1 MVPIKPKPMKKYL
14 FLLSVFAYACHAQH
28 PGKIEKWDKDLDRV
42 FTTGE
47 LPEVISEGYTWTEGP
62 LWIAGRL
69 LFSDVPGNTV
79 YQWTEKG
86 GTTVYLRPSG
96 FTGEK
101 SESREPGS
109 NGLLTDLQG
118 NLILC
123 QHGDRRMARMDA
135 PVSQPEA
142 RFITLADR
150 YENRRFSSPNDAAIN
165 SRGEIFFTDPPYGLP
180 AQNDRDPAKELPF
193 NGVYKIK
200 ANGEV
205 ILLVDSLTR
214 PNGIALFP
222 DEKQLLIANSDPEKP
237 HWYIYDIHGDR
248 LENGRIFHTRQ
259 EKLRGLPDG
268 LKIDR
273 QGIVYSSGP
282 GGILIFNADGKP
294 LGRVLL
300 DEPVSNCALSED
312 EKTLYIT
319 NNTRVL
325 KWKMRE

>member
-1 MVPIKPKPMKKYL
+1 MRFFF
-14 FLLSVFAYACHAQH
+14 FLLLCSACCAQKQRI
-28 PGKIEKWDKDLDRV
+28 GKIEKWDNELGQV

-62 LWIAGRL
+62 LWTAGRL

-86 GTTVYLRPSG
+86 GTSIYLRPSG

-101 SESREPGS
+101 SVSREPGS
-109 NGLLTDLQG
+109 NGLLTDGQG

-123 QHGDRRMARMDA
+123 QHGDRRMARMDS
-135 PVSQPEA
+135 PVSAPEA

-150 YENRRFSSPNDAAIN
+150 YRSQRFSSPNDAAIN
-165 SRGEIFFTDPPYGLP
+165 SQGEIFFTDPPYGLP
-180 AQNDRDPAKELPF
+180 AQNDGDPTKEIPF

-200 ANGEV
+200 TNGDV

-222 DEKQLLIANSDPEKP
+222 DEKRLLIANSDPAKP
-237 HWYIYDIHGDR
+237 HWYIYDIAGDR
-248 LENGRIFHTRQ
+248 LENGRIFYTRK
-259 EKLRGLPDG
+259 EKVPGSPDG

-273 QGIVYSSGP
+273 QGIVYTSGP
-282 GGILIFNADGKP
+282 GGVLILNADGKP
-294 LGRVLL
+294 LGRLRL
-300 DEPVSNCALSED
+300 DEPVSNCALSD
-312 EKTLYIT
+312 DQKTLYIT

-325 KWKMRE
+325 RWKMR

>member
-1 MVPIKPKPMKKYL
+1 MKYVAAV
-14 FLLSVFAYACHAQH
+14 FLLFIAFRVPAQH
-28 PGKIEKWDKDLDRV
+28 LGKIVRMDEEFYRI
-42 FTTGE
+42 FTSGE
-47 LPEVISEGYTWTEGP
+47 FPEVISEGYTWTEGP
-62 LWIAGRL
+62 LWTAGRL

-79 YQWTEKG
+79 YQWTEDG
-86 GTTVYLRPSG
+86 GTSVYLRPSG

-101 SESREPGS
+101 SVSREPGS
-109 NGLLTDLQG
+109 NGLLTDLKG
-118 NLILC
+118 NLVLC

-135 PVSQPEA
+135 PVTRPEA

-150 YENRRFSSPNDAAIN
+150 YENRRFSSPNDAVMN
-165 SRGEIFFTDPPYGLP
+165 SAGEIFFTDPPYGLP
-180 AQNDRDPAKELPF
+180 AQNDGDPGKEIPF

-200 ANGEV
+200 TNGEV

-222 DEKQLLIANSDPEKP
+222 DEKRLLIANSDPAKP
-237 HWYIYDIHGDR
+237 HWYLYDLNGDR

-259 EKLRGLPDG
+259 GKSRGAPDG

-282 GGILIFNADGKP
+282 GGILIFNADGKL
-294 LGRVLL
+294 LGSLML

-312 EKTLYIT
+312 QKTLYIT

-325 KWKMRE
+325 RWKMRE

>member
-1 MVPIKPKPMKKYL
+1 MKHLLTFFFL
-14 FLLSVFAYACHAQH
+14 FLSCQTQEKRL
-28 PGKIEKWDKDLDRV
+28 GKIEKWDKDLDQV

-47 LPEVISEGYTWTEGP
+47 LAEVISEGYTWTEGP
-62 LWIAGRL
+62 LWAAGRL

-86 GTTVYLRPSG
+86 GTSVYLRPSG

-109 NGLLTDLQG
+109 NGLLTDLSG
-118 NLILC
+118 NLLLC
-123 QHGDRRMARMDA
+123 QHGDRQMARMDA

-180 AQNDRDPAKELPF
+180 AQNDHDPAKEIPF

-200 ANGEV
+200 ADGEV

-222 DEKQLLIANSDPEKP
+222 DEKRLLIANSDPAKP
-237 HWYIYDIHGDR
+237 HWYIYDIQGDR

-259 EKLRGLPDG
+259 EKLPGSPDG

-294 LGRVLL
+294 LGRLRL

-312 EKTLYIT
+312 QKTLYIT

-325 KWKMRE
+325 RWRIRE

>member
-1 MVPIKPKPMKKYL
+1 MKKIVL
-14 FLLSVFAYACHAQH
+14 AVFLLSFSCQAQKQRL
-28 PGKIEKWDKDLDRV
+28 GKIEKWDSQLDQV

-47 LPEVISEGYTWTEGP
+47 LPEVISEGYSWTEGP

-79 YQWTEKG
+79 YQWTEEG
-86 GTTVYLRPSG
+86 GTSVYLRPSG

-101 SESREPGS
+101 SVSREPGS
-109 NGLLTDLQG
+109 NGLLSDLKG
-118 NLILC
+118 NLLLC

-135 PVSQPEA
+135 PVSRPQPV
-142 RFITLADR
+142 FTSLADR
-150 YENRRFSSPNDAAIN
+150 YENRRFSSPNDAVMN
-165 SRGEIFFTDPPYGLP
+165 SAGEIFFTDPPYGLP
-180 AQNDRDPAKELPF
+180 SQNDQDPTKEIPF

-200 ANGEV
+200 TNGEV

-222 DEKQLLIANSDPEKP
+222 DEKRLLIANSDSQKP
-237 HWYIYDIHGDR
+237 HWYIYDIQGDR
-248 LENGRIFHTRQ
+248 LENGRLFYIPD
-259 EKLRGLPDG
+259 EKLPGGPDG

-273 QGIVYSSGP
+273 QGIVYSSGS
-282 GGILIFNADGKP
+282 GGIFIFNTDGKL
-294 LGRVLL
+294 LGRLRL

-319 NNTRVL
+319 NNKRVL
-325 KWKMRE
+325 RWKMK